1 MCGLSVAFDGYD
13 LVVFGA
19 TVPSLLAEWRIGPAE
34 AGTLGSYALIGML
47 IGAAPILIV
56 VPLALRYLPE
66 SLESLVLRGETAKAE
81 ALATRLGVSVPEITR
96 PAKRSW
102 YTSVSELA
110 APGFRTGTVLLW
122 LARTGSKPVLVVS
135 FLLAAVSIATLAV
148 RPSIAAILGPI
159 LAGLVIAS
167 GAGFAWNF
175 YLFATV
181 AVAGLL
187 AVALVPL
194 SPALAGERL
203 RQAVHPEYKERTA

>member
-1 MCGLSVAFDGYD
+1 MEAGGTPHRTLRTVVALCGLSIAFDGYD
-13 LVVFGA
+13 LAVFGA

-47 IGAAPILIV
+47 IGALLI
-56 VPLALRYLPE
+56 
-66 SLESLVLRGETAKAE
+66 
-81 ALATRLGVSVPEITR
+81 
-96 PAKRSW
+96 
-102 YTSVSELA
+102 
-110 APGFRTGTVLLW
+110 GTVTDW
-122 LARTGSKPVLVVS
+122 LGRRRTLIACVTWFSVLTALCAFAPSPEVFGLPR
-135 FLLAAVSIATLAV
+135 FLSGIG
-148 RPSIAAILGPI
+148 LG
-159 LAGLVIAS
+159 GLVIAS

-181 AVAGLL
+181 AVAGVL